1 MIFKNEKDTRLR
13 DIQRNPVQDCVEAKK
28 IEIARI

>member
-13 DIQRNPVQDCVEAKK
+13 CIHRNPVKDCVEAKK
-28 IEIARI
+28 IEIART